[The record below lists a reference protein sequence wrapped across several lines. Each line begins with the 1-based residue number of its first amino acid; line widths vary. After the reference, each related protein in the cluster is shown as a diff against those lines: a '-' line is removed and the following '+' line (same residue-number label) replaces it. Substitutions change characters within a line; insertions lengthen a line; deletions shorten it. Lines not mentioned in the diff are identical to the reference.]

1 MKSLQSIKTLVMA
14 VQTLKDIEQ
23 LSVKDEIK
31 EQLVRKV
38 LESIGIIEPV
48 ENETISLPVTENLRF
63 EQPILGSQERV
74 IESLL
79 KLGGS
84 ATRADIASD
93 SGLDPNIVSSQ
104 LNKLVKR
111 NRVEKVKIDSANSNS
126 NRNGRGLKP
135 GYIYKLVGNESDE

>member
-1 MKSLQSIKTLVMA
+1 MTSLQTIKTLVMA

-38 LESIGIIEPV
+38 LESIGIIETV
-48 ENETISLPVTENLRF
+48 EGETISAPTTENLRLK
-63 EQPILGSQERV
+63 QPTLGSQERV
-74 IESLL
+74 FESLSR
-79 KLGGS
+79 LGGS

-93 SGLDPNIVSSQ
+93 SGLDPNIVSSL

-111 NRVEKVKIDSANSNS
+111 NRLEKVKIDAVDSNS

-135 GYIYKLVGNESDE
+135 GYIYKLVDKENGE

>member
-1 MKSLQSIKTLVMA
+1 MA
-14 VQTLKDIEQ
+14 IQTLKEIEQ
-23 LSVKDEIK
+23 LSIKDEIK

-38 LESIGIIEPV
+38 LESIDIIEEV
-48 ENETISLPVTENLRF
+48 DSKTISAPITENLRLK
-63 EQPILGSQERV
+63 QPTLGSQEQV
-74 IESLL
+74 VQSLL

-111 NRVEKVKIDSANSNS
+111 SRVEKTKIDSTNSNS
-126 NRNGRGLKP
+126 SRNGRGLKP
-135 GYIYKLVGNESDE
+135 GYIYKLVGEENSE

>member
-1 MKSLQSIKTLVMA
+1 MA

-38 LESIGIIEPV
+38 LESIGIIERV
-48 ENETISLPVTENLRF
+48 ESETMSLPVTENLRHK
-63 EQPILGSQERV
+63 QPALGSQEQV
-74 IESLL
+74 VESLL
-79 KLGGS
+79 RLGGS

-93 SGLDPNIVSSQ
+93 TGLDPNIVSSL

-126 NRNGRGLKP
+126 SRNGRGLKP
-135 GYIYKLVGNESDE
+135 EYIYKFVDEENGE

>member
-1 MKSLQSIKTLVMA
+1 MTSLQTIKTLVMA

-38 LESIGIIEPV
+38 LESIDIIVKV
-48 ENETISLPVTENLRF
+48 ESETISLPATENLRL
-63 EQPILGSQERV
+63 EQPTLGSQERV
-74 IESLL
+74 VESLL
-79 KLGGS
+79 RLGGS

-93 SGLDPNIVSSQ
+93 SGLDPNTVSSL

-111 NRVEKVKIDSANSNS
+111 NRVEKVKIDSIDSNNSRS
-126 NRNGRGLKP
+126 GRGLKP
-135 GYIYKLVGNESDE
+135 GYIYKLVDEENGE

>member
-1 MKSLQSIKTLVMA
+1 MA

-23 LSVKDEIK
+23 LSIKDEIK
-31 EQLVRKV
+31 EQLIRKV
-38 LESIGIIEPV
+38 LESIGIIEKV
-48 ENETISLPVTENLRF
+48 ENETISLPVTENLRLK
-63 EQPILGSQERV
+63 QPTLGSQERV
-74 IESLL
+74 VESLI

-111 NRVEKVKIDSANSNS
+111 NRVEKIKLESIEPNNS
-126 NRNGRGLKP
+126 RNGRGLKP
-135 GYIYKLVGNESDE
+135 EYIYKLMGDKINE